1 MARTGLRM
9 MLTFPLPPLKL
20 SGRTMALCGLRMMP
34 RFPSPSLKFR
44 TVSFPQSGFKAGISD
59 AAFPV
64 PGLPSPFVLSAT
76 IEYSPLCVG
85 DRSTYKHLRASGS
98 NRSTPGALAPVRVM
112 LSRSINTYAAP
123 SAPLAGTVR
132 FHCSAAY
139 TPCPRCAFPP
149 RRPATGSELSLLI
162 LSQHV
167 VLHDSGESSGCMHP
181 VPSPPTLAF
190 VPLAQTRHSQNSHK
204 SASCGECISQLHYGS
219 LALRPA
225 DLFTLLTDLTG
236 FPSSHRGFLL
246 PGFRRFGH
254 PLRRRLLLQ
263 WQLGNFHRRDLRP
276 LEWQLA
282 SLHAKAR
289 RISTIYGTTK
299 VVP

>member
-1 MARTGLRM
+1 MSRCLPASGVHVSRPLGLHPAFRAHRCER
-9 MLTFPLPPLKL
+9 
-20 SGRTMALCGLRMMP
+20 SVSALCRRTLCAQAPPFKRP
-34 RFPSPSLKFR
+34 R
-44 TVSFPQSGFKAGISD
+44 
-59 AAFPV
+59 
-64 PGLPSPFVLSAT
+64 
-76 IEYSPLCVG
+76 
-85 DRSTYKHLRASGS
+85 
-98 NRSTPGALAPVRVM
+98 RSTPGALAPVRVM
-112 LSRSINTYAAP
+112 LSRSINTYPAP

-149 RRPATGSELSLLI
+149 RRPATGSQLSLLI

-204 SASCGECISQLHYGS
+204 SASRGECFSELHYGS

-236 FPSSHRGFLL
+236 LPSSHRGFLL
-246 PGFRRFGH
+246 PGFQRFGH
-254 PLRRRLLLQ
+254 PLRRRLLLR
-263 WQLGNFHRRDLRP
+263 WQLGNFHRRDLHP

-282 SLHAKAR
+282 SLHAKAAF
-289 RISTIYGTTK
+289 IPK
-299 VVP
+299 